1 MSNDMTKT
9 VTDELNNCVS
19 RITFIIESIESG
31 ADLDPVCVARHG
43 LTLVL
48 QDIEAKL
55 AGLRDR
61 LTVR

>member
-9 VTDELNNCVS
+9 VIDELNNCVS
-19 RITFIIESIESG
+19 RINFIIESVESG
-31 ADLDPVCVARHG
+31 ADLDPVSVARVG
-43 LTLVL
+43 LSFSL